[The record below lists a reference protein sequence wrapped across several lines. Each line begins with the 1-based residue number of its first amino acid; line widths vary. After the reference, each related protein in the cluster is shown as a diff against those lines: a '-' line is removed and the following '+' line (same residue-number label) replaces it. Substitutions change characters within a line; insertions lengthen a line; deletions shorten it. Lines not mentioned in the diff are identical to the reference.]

1 MRALVVLI
9 IGLALTECTLYDPP
23 EKPTKLASEIS
34 PQEWCGEARM
44 LLENPY
50 LDADTKQAVL
60 EEMRSRRCSAPIK
73 ATAGMMLPTGS
84 SSSRL

>member
-23 EKPTKLASEIS
+23 EKPTKLASEMS

-44 LLENPY
+44 LLETPY
-50 LDADTKQAVL
+50 LDADTAGCAGGDEKSQVF
-60 EEMRSRRCSAPIK
+60 SAN
-73 ATAGMMLPTGS
+73 
-84 SSSRL
+84 